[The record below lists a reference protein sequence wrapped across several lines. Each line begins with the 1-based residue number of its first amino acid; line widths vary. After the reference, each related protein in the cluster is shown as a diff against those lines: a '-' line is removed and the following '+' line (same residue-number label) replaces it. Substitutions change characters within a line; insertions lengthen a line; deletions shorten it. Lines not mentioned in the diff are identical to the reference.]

1 MLTVANGRAVAFFM
15 DDILLASLVATEH
28 NPDEWMISK
37 DTYTVEPYAIMEPK
51 NDSEFKK
58 AVDGSVAAMM
68 KDGTLST
75 PYKKWFQTPIPPKNV
90 NLNLPKIGRASCR
103 ERGCQ

>member
-51 NDSEFKK
+51 TDSEFKK
-58 AVDGSVAAMM
+58 AVDGSVAAML
-68 KDGTLST
+68 KEGTLRSEERRVGKECVSQCRSRW
-75 PYKKWFQTPIPPKNV
+75 PPHHQKKKKTI
-90 NLNLPKIGRASCR
+90 
-103 ERGCQ
+103 